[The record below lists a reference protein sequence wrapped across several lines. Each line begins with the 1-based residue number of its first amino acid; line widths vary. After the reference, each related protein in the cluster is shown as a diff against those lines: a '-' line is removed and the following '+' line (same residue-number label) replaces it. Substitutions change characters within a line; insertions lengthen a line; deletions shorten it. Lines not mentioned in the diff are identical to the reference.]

1 MRIEHGASVAQ
12 IQDAE
17 GEDWQYT
24 DEQLAMVLAPSPGA
38 DITLGLINAPLDDNY
53 FLRRLP
59 RNVAVLSLHE
69 MAEIVQY
76 NNFSLETFILREA
89 YELTCLFKAE
99 GRVPPTSEL
108 TWKHDDIRGCL
119 FDMCSSKGD
128 IVFSLQRPC
137 LCSDC
142 RNRFLCR
149 QVDTKFLPT
158 LDKELT
164 RIQKTLYFRLSDW
177 VRTHPIFTLVLTSV
191 FAISLNLVSSV
202 IFEKAKR
209 CWSWI
214 A

>member
-1 MRIEHGASVAQ
+1 MNPIRISLVTLGSLKQPVDVPYLVQWGGRVMRIEHGASVAQ

-158 LDKELT
+158 LM
-164 RIQKTLYFRLSDW
+164 
-177 VRTHPIFTLVLTSV
+177 
-191 FAISLNLVSSV
+191 
-202 IFEKAKR
+202 
-209 CWSWI
+209 
-214 A
+214 